1 MRATRGGHGSCP
13 CSRRPTRT
21 PAFRPPE
28 RLELAA
34 LARARYVDPT
44 VGWRLFDDSLPALE
58 RLGEAGWRHVI
69 LSNHVPELGQ
79 LVSGLGLDRHIE
91 TVLCSAVT
99 GYEKPHP
106 EAFAAAVGVR
116 RNGEPVWM
124 VGDNPVAD
132 VEGARRRLAA
142 LLVRRN
148 GSACSTPRRRS
159 SPRERRLLAHGR
171 DRGTRAVAIGTF
183 DGVHRGHKRVIDA
196 ALAAGPTPT
205 VVTFDRIRGS
215 RSANQVELLT
225 TSSAGSSCS
234 RRSVSPT
241 RW

>member
-1 MRATRGGHGSCP
+1 MVGTDPALLAEAYEDAGVPPARA
-13 CSRRPTRT
+13 
-21 PAFRPPE
+21 
-28 RLELAA
+28 LELAA

-106 EAFAAAVGVR
+106 EAFAAAVGLR

-124 VGDNPVAD
+124 VGDNPEAD
-132 VEGARRRLAA
+132 VEGARRAGLEAV
-142 LLVRRN
+142 LVRRN
-148 GSACSTPRRRS
+148 GVG
-159 SPRERRLLAHGR
+159 LL
-171 DRGTRAVAIGTF
+171 
-183 DGVHRGHKRVIDA
+183 DA
-196 ALAAGPTPT
+196 AEKIL
-205 VVTFDRIRGS
+205 
-215 RSANQVELLT
+215 
-225 TSSAGSSCS
+225 SS
-234 RRSVSPT
+234 
-241 RW
+241 